1 VILKKEKRPNLRLQ
15 KKEGLRQEKNDSLTK
30 KKKKP
35 ACLKNLICPGFA
47 AWENKA
53 LGFEG
58 TSHASVAIEKKNLKQ
73 DYIPNP
79 VLGLRGLAA
88 PRKTARTEPYPP
100 STGTLD
106 KALYFLI

>member
-73 DYIPNP
+73 DYIPCN
-79 VLGLRGLAA
+79 LRLLPCTRFKGIGSSE
-88 PRKTARTEPYPP
+88 KN
-100 STGTLD
+100 GKD
-106 KALYFLI
+106 